1 MPQTTPATETKMAT
15 QQKIAVGFIVATAT
29 MVLISAIFAS
39 IVTLVANGSKTTT
52 QLNPS
57 ADRSFETK

>member
-1 MPQTTPATETKMAT
+1 MAT

-29 MVLISAIFAS
+29 MVLASAIVAG
-39 IVTLVANGSKTTT
+39 IVTLVANGSKTAT

-57 ADRSFETK
+57 TDRSFETR